1 MEKRSTILV
10 VGASRED
17 FDGTHACLP
26 DWECTPLD
34 LDEEGASIKQA
45 ETPAPSVMVVYAQKD
60 PAETFSLCRKLRNA
74 FSHPAVPILLA
85 GGRYDIG
92 QSSSVSQMYN
102 AGFVI
107 TPLSET
113 PLRAKLAELI
123 E

>member
-1 MEKRSTILV
+1 
-10 VGASRED
+10 
-17 FDGTHACLP
+17 
-26 DWECTPLD
+26 
-34 LDEEGASIKQA
+34 
-45 ETPAPSVMVVYAQKD
+45 MVVYAQKD

-85 GGRYDIG
+85 VGRYDIG
-92 QSSSVSQMYN
+92 QSPAVSQMYN